1 MAIVEVFIPSVISN
15 SKEKARIKVDAK
27 DVKELLFL
35 LEKDGIVE
43 RNRLFDDSGKI
54 KKFLNLYVNGKR
66 QNDLEIQLNDGDEVS
81 ILPSVAG
88 G

>member
-35 LEKDGIVE
+35 LDKDGIVE